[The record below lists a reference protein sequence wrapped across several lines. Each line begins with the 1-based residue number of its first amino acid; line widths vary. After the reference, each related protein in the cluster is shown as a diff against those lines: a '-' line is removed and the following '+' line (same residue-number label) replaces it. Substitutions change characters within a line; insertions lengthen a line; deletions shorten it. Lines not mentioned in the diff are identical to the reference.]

1 MEVSLDF
8 VNILEINYI
17 LIRDVYVRE
26 ASNMFTCQL
35 CHFSFKWEKT
45 LKRHMESTHRG
56 KILTCK
62 GCSRTFNRRDSFERH
77 KRLMH
82 KGHFMCG
89 TTYLLE

>member
-45 LKRHMESTHRG
+45 LKRHMESMHDG
-56 KILTCK
+56 KILSRK
-62 GCSRTFNRRDSFERH
+62 GCTRTFNGRDNFERD
-77 KRLMH
+77 KRCMH
-82 KGHFMCG
+82 RAHVVYG
-89 TTYLLE
+89 TTYFLE